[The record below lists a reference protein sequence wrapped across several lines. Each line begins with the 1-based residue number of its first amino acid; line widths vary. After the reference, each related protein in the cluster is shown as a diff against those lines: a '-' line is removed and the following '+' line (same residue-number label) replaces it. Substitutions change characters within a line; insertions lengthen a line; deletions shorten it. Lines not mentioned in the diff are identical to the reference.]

1 MSPQYSIL
9 SSGSASPHSLITA
22 MLFSSKSIVFA
33 LVALVVAVGAVP
45 TSLNE
50 RCHLTNRVCNP
61 HTAETCPTCCFP
73 EQCIGKPCEVDCDV
87 FG

>member
-1 MSPQYSIL
+1 MLISP
-9 SSGSASPHSLITA
+9 
-22 MLFSSKSIVFA
+22 KSVLLA
-33 LVALVVAVGAVP
+33 LVAFVATVCAVP
-45 TSLNE
+45 TTLDE

-61 HTAETCPTCCFP
+61 HTAETCPRCCFP